1 MGGRGSGGPD
11 ERESQKA
18 GGLNFRSIVC
28 AMRMLVIGSCTGDK
42 NVRDCPGLLTQA
54 DFDDLPRFRCREA
67 ELSAWALPARELYT
81 GWQHRYMM
89 NGVDA
94 IRHRFGTSACSVKI
108 VSAGYGLVDEEQRL
122 VPYEATFQGQ
132 IPKWIRDRSTMLGI
146 PSAVRN
152 AVGGFDVVLFLLG
165 KEYLVSIHPP
175 LFPDTNPR
183 LIFLTS
189 NAELPFHPN
198 SVVVPAGRKETRF
211 GAGVMTLKGKMFER
225 LASGLCSAPEMWDR
239 LVSDDSAATV
249 LSLIEAG
256 QRNR

>member
-1 MGGRGSGGPD
+1 
-11 ERESQKA
+11 
-18 GGLNFRSIVC
+18 
-28 AMRMLVIGSCTGDK
+28 MRMLVIGSCTGDK
-42 NVRDCPGLLTQA
+42 NVRDCPGLLPQA
-54 DFDDLPRFRCREA
+54 DFDDLSQFRRREA

-108 VSAGYGLVDEEQRL
+108 VSAGYGLVDEEQCL

-132 IPKWIRDRSTMLGI
+132 RSKWIRDRSERLGI
-146 PSAVRN
+146 PTAMRSAV
-152 AVGGFDVVLFLLG
+152 VGFDVVLFLLG

-175 LFPDTNPR
+175 LSPDINQR
-183 LIFLTS
+183 LIFFTS

-198 SVVVPAGRKETRF
+198 STIIPAGRKETRF

-225 LASGLCSAPEMWDR
+225 LATGLCNTPERWDK
-239 LVSDDSAATV
+239 LVSDNSTSTMM
-249 LSLIEAG
+249 SLIEAG
-256 QRNR
+256 QRNP

>member
-1 MGGRGSGGPD
+1 
-11 ERESQKA
+11 
-18 GGLNFRSIVC
+18 
-28 AMRMLVIGSCTGDK
+28 MLVIGSCTGDK

-54 DFDDLPRFRCREA
+54 DFDDLSQFRRREF

-108 VSAGYGLVDEEQRL
+108 VSAGYGLVDAEQCL

-132 IPKWIRDRSTMLGI
+132 RSKWIRDRSERLGI
-146 PSAVRN
+146 PTAMRN
-152 AVGGFDVVLFLLG
+152 AVVGFDVVLFLLG
-165 KEYLVSIHPP
+165 KEYLFSIHPP
-175 LFPDTNPR
+175 LSPDINQR
-183 LIFLTS
+183 LIFFTS
-189 NAELPFHPN
+189 NAEIPFHPN
-198 SVVVPAGRKETRF
+198 STIIPAGRKETRF

-225 LASGLCSAPEMWDR
+225 LATGLCSAPERWDR
-239 LVSDDSAATV
+239 LVSDNSPATV

-256 QRNR
+256 QRNL